1 MGRGIIGESGA
12 DRAMNK
18 MIKHLEKSDRQIEK
32 NGGRKREDN
41 SIIAQL
47 KAIYGERWE
56 EELDEMTL
64 EHQNPEYLKAKNTAA
79 DAGYK
84 AYYAQ
89 TRRDRDNSNLTEA
102 QFVRRY
108 VNQWKADNRSK
119 FKKR

>member
-1 MGRGIIGESGA
+1 MGRGIIGESGS

-18 MIKHLEKSDRQIEK
+18 MIKHLEKSDRQTEK

-47 KAIYGERWE
+47 KAVFGERWE

-64 EHQNPEYLKAKNTAA
+64 EHKNPEYLKAKNAAA
-79 DAGYK
+79 DAGK
-84 AYYAQ
+84 AAYYAQ
-89 TRRDRDNSNLTEA
+89 SRRDRDNANLTEG

-119 FKKR
+119 FQKR

>member
-18 MIKHLEKSDRQIEK
+18 MIKHLEKSDRQTEK
-32 NGGRKREDN
+32 NGGHKREDN

-56 EELDEMTL
+56 EELDEMTR
-64 EHQNPEYLKAKNTAA
+64 EHQNPEYLKAKNEAA